1 MAYAVCFIA
10 QEESRNTSENVKWG
24 IRKRFQEGKVKVNV
38 KRFLGY
44 DKGNDGN
51 LIINDEEAS
60 TVRMIFNMYVAG
72 SSYKDICKIL
82 TEENLRN
89 GRGEIKWIP
98 SSIKN
103 ILENEKYVGI
113 SFYKKG
119 LF

>member
-1 MAYAVCFIA
+1 M
-10 QEESRNTSENVKWG
+10 
-24 IRKRFQEGKVKVNV
+24 
-38 KRFLGY
+38 GY
-44 DKGNDGN
+44 DKSNDGN

-103 ILENEKYVGI
+103 ILENEKYVGDLI
-113 SFYKKG
+113 AIIGPSGSGKSILKQIYLLIFRFKLFKSNTSPHWLTDAKIYKKA
-119 LF
+119 